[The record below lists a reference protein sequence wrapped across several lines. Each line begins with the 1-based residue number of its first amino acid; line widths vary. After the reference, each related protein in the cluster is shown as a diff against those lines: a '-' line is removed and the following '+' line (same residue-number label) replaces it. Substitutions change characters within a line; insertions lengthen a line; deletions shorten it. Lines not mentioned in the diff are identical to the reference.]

1 MVKNGRLIPVTM
13 KQRGRK
19 IAVRYWSINL
29 DAMGRLARLIVVV
42 CAALAAQIVS
52 VNAAAAVPVV
62 ESPGSAPNRAPNTT
76 TSPPPSTSTSGA
88 RSYGVDQ
95 NQAGVASTASDTPQK
110 GKPGQS
116 ATSETFLRLQQLEA
130 DVADLRG
137 IIEEQS

>member
-42 CAALAAQIVS
+42 CAALAAQIIS
-52 VNAAAAVPVV
+52 VYAAAAVPVV
-62 ESPGSAPNRAPNTT
+62 ESPGSAPTRAPNTTTT
-76 TSPPPSTSTSGA
+76 TSPPPSTSTSGVK
-88 RSYGVDQ
+88 SYGVDQ

-116 ATSETFLRLQQLEA
+116 ATSETFLRL
-130 DVADLRG
+130 
-137 IIEEQS
+137 